1 MAYFEVSNLK
11 DSTTLFTGS
20 ISATGAGAAIDTTGY
35 PTIAIQIALSSRISI
50 NIEGSNDQTNWFQLT
65 LNPAN
70 EVSIIDNIT
79 ENGIFVL
86 RSSAQYIRYNV
97 LTFTGSTFTISFLGR
112 SSTSGPSG
120 ADNLSLAMDAKN
132 NSPVHVT
139 FQPGNSGLKL
149 DPLGAMVISDS
160 PVPQPIQVNQPAT
173 GSSTII
179 DTQGYQTLQ
188 LTTNSTYASTTGVA
202 ASNDGITY
210 VNNILGATGSGV
222 ATTSLGAS
230 TTYTFPCIARY
241 LRIVA
246 TTAGSFTYT
255 LRSAP
260 QQSNQ
265 NLNAIGGAAVAPGT
279 AQIGVNAA
287 NFGGTSVVTAGV
299 AGMMAV
305 GGNIAAGVA
314 PTANPIL
321 AGGIDTSGLTR
332 RLLTDLAGR
341 TIMQPYNLGLNPNI
355 PAATTA
361 TSALSPSF
369 GVGSIL
375 GTMQGT
381 GALNMQDTQQFEGH
395 TLVELLG
402 LMLLELR
409 IANQQRYEMT
419 NILQAGIQNG
429 MDPPEQMRLDPTLF
443 SGFGTAW
450 SL

>member
-35 PTIAIQIALSSRISI
+35 PTIAIQIALSSSVSI

-65 LNPAN
+65 LTPAN
-70 EVSIIDNIT
+70 EVSIIDNIS

-97 LTFTGSTFTISFLGR
+97 LTFTGNTFTISFLGR

-160 PVPQPIQVNQPAT
+160 PSLQPIQVNQPVSGAYT
-173 GSSTII
+173 VI
-179 DTQGYQTLQ
+179 DTQGYQTIQ
-188 LTTNSTYASTTGVA
+188 ITTSSTYASTTGVA
-202 ASNDGITY
+202 ASIDGITY
-210 VNNILGATGSGV
+210 TNNIVGATAAGV
-222 ATTSLGAS
+222 AATALVAS
-230 TTYTFPCIARY
+230 TTYTFPCVARY

-246 TTAGSFTYT
+246 TTAGYFAYT
-255 LRSAP
+255 LRSGP
-260 QQSNQ
+260 QQTNQ
-265 NLNAIGGAAVAPGT
+265 NLTAIGGAAVSAIT
-279 AQIGVNAA
+279 AQLGMNMV
-287 NFGGTSVVTAGV
+287 NFGGTAVVTAGV

-305 GGNIAAGVA
+305 GGNIAPGVA
-314 PTANPIL
+314 PTANPVL

-341 TIMQPYNLGLNPNI
+341 QIVQHYNLGLNPNI
-355 PAATTA
+355 PTATTA
-361 TSALSPSF
+361 TSALAPTF
-369 GVGSIL
+369 GIGAIL
-375 GTMQGT
+375 GTLQGT
-381 GALNMQDTQQFEGH
+381 GALNVQDTQQFEGQ
-395 TLVELLG
+395 TLVDLLG
-402 LMLLELR
+402 MILLELR
-409 IANQQRYEMT
+409 IANQQRYET
-419 NILQAGIQNG
+419 VNLLNNGINNG
-429 MDPPEQMRLDPTLF
+429 MDPPEQMRLDQSSF
-443 SGFGTAW
+443 SGPYTAFT
-450 SL
+450 L